1 LGSVLSIQKSIISL
15 NDDLY
20 FLHPSSLAKPHAGPP
35 LAGSAVDAGISRDLK
50 VKGMVTG
57 EDSWSNIGLRQII
70 IFDNSI
76 LNIIHKT
83 YVIIYHHYTSIIIDY
98 NN

>member
-1 LGSVLSIQKSIISL
+1 MGSVLSILKHHFS
-15 NDDLY
+15 DDLY
-20 FLHPSSLAKPHAGPP
+20 FLHPSSATSLGPSPHAGPP

-57 EDSWSNIGLRQII
+57 EDSWTNIGLRQII
-70 IFDNSI
+70 MLDNSI

-83 YVIIYHHYTSIIIDY
+83 
-98 NN
+98 